1 MLAHNEVSSLCA
13 WPRLGLCRL
22 PTVSRSPQ
30 FVRGGHLNYTC
41 SRCCSLLIPQYIRTN
56 ISRRRRRGRRRRRR
70 SRRTRRTRTR
80 RIRRRMYTPCVPLA
94 PRCTFWHSGILWSIK
109 AVIYNWCVKWG
120 LHAARNLTQLKSLD
134 FSKAVLLPPPPAPHP
149 PTFTVKYGFMC
160 TLKRSTS
167 YYSKKI

>member
-56 ISRRRRRGRRRRRR
+56 ISRRRRRGRRRR
-70 SRRTRRTRTR
+70 SRRTRRTR

-94 PRCTFWHSGILWSIK
+94 PRCTFWHSGILWSMK

-134 FSKAVLLPPPPAPHP
+134 FSKAVLLPPPPAPDHP